1 MAHYK
6 GHVYLNT
13 DPGALCRPV
22 LNVSQLHKIP
32 TLAQNHP
39 DNLFECLRN
48 HGVIQYLEKLE
59 ESEYVIATD
68 LAAVERLNAR
78 FVEIHPSVILGL
90 CASLIP
96 CCDFNQSPRNTYQS
110 AMGKQSCGTYL
121 SNYLVRHDTVA
132 YTLCYPQRPLVH
144 NWVDDVTGLNAL
156 PAGQNL
162 LVAVGC
168 YGYNMEDSIVFNRA
182 FIERGGGR
190 AFVYRSHSEQE
201 SPSGNDVF
209 KLERPEDDIAK
220 KHGNYSKLN
229 AEGVVPVDVAVESGD
244 ALIGKTVESYVPG
257 SSERVKK
264 DCSHIYRYSG
274 GVVDQVVR
282 TINRDGL
289 PLVRVRTRS
298 LRLPM
303 IGDKFTSRHG
313 QKGIIGKIL
322 ESEDMPFNA
331 DGISP
336 DIIINPHAIPSRMTV
351 GHLFESLLGTAAC
364 LQGQFADGTP
374 FRNIAV
380 QDVAKVIGARP
391 GRDCYGNMDT
401 TTGVTG
407 RKLKDRLSYG
417 WVYYQRL
424 KHMAA
429 DKMHARQ
436 RGPVALQTKQPLE
449 GRSRDGG
456 LRFGEMEG
464 NCVQAEGAS
473 AVLQERLF
481 FQSDPTVVPVCS
493 ACGLIAEPPCNPRD
507 KRFAIRSALQ
517 TKAYCRRC
525 NTGQHVMPVRMPYSC
540 KLLLQEL
547 YTVHIAPRLRIA
559 EG

>member
-1 MAHYK
+1 MGDVDYPELHAATCFVNGILIGWTEHPDIVIQTLRKHRASGALPFDATVAHYK

-274 GVVDQVVR
+274 RRGRSGGADNQSRWAATCPRSHAQLTAANDWRQIHLAPRAEGHHRKNLGVR
-282 TINRDGL
+282 G
-289 PLVRVRTRS
+289 
-298 LRLPM
+298 
-303 IGDKFTSRHG
+303 
-313 QKGIIGKIL
+313 
-322 ESEDMPFNA
+322 
-331 DGISP
+331 
-336 DIIINPHAIPSRMTV
+336 HAIQCRWHIA
-351 GHLFESLLGTAAC
+351 GHHH
-364 LQGQFADGTP
+364 QP
-374 FRNIAV
+374 PR
-380 QDVAKVIGARP
+380 
-391 GRDCYGNMDT
+391 
-401 TTGVTG
+401 
-407 RKLKDRLSYG
+407 
-417 WVYYQRL
+417 
-424 KHMAA
+424 H
-429 DKMHARQ
+429 
-436 RGPVALQTKQPLE
+436 PVAH
-449 GRSRDGG
+449 DGG
-456 LRFGEMEG
+456 SSL
-464 NCVQAEGAS
+464 
-473 AVLQERLF
+473 
-481 FQSDPTVVPVCS
+481 
-493 ACGLIAEPPCNPRD
+493 
-507 KRFAIRSALQ
+507 
-517 TKAYCRRC
+517 
-525 NTGQHVMPVRMPYSC
+525 
-540 KLLLQEL
+540 
-547 YTVHIAPRLRIA
+547 
-559 EG
+559 